1 MPPNSPRSAE
11 ISNSKFKISN
21 KFFLSIFYV
30 LRVSPAH
37 CLLSVV
43 CCLLP
48 FIDLAHLLCYDPF
61 FFELGGIMSGQRDH
75 FLAKSL
81 ESLQEN
87 IRRSGPA
94 ATASYTLVGAVLLL
108 GGIGYLLDQWLM
120 TSPWFLLGGLL
131 LGMVVGFYEIAKAVW
146 KR

>member
-1 MPPNSPRSAE
+1 M
-11 ISNSKFKISN
+11 FY
-21 KFFLSIFYV
+21 FL
-30 LRVSPAH
+30 RAMCA
-37 CLLSVV
+37 CLLPTVRGLWSAVSF
-43 CCLLP
+43 P

-61 FFELGGIMSGQRDH
+61 FFELGGSMSGQRDH

-87 IRRSGPA
+87 IRRAGPA

>member
-1 MPPNSPRSAE
+1 MCA
-11 ISNSKFKISN
+11 
-21 KFFLSIFYV
+21 
-30 LRVSPAH
+30 
-37 CLLSVV
+37 CLLPSVSCPLSV
-43 CCLLP
+43 ACGLLSAVSFP

-87 IRRSGPA
+87 IRRAGPA